1 MIRML
6 AINKEGNNT
15 NQSKAITLTKAK
27 KKMQRKVRVIN
38 QCFIPLKNN

>member
-15 NQSKAITLTKAK
+15 NQSK